1 MRACVHG
8 LLLWLALL
16 VPTAQATQVVF
27 INPGRADEPFWR
39 GYAQFMHAA
48 ARDLGLEL
56 QIVYAERDPQ
66 RLISTARRVLQ
77 GAQRPDYLL
86 FVNEYYTGPEIL
98 RLSAGSGVK
107 LFSVNSTLT
116 ADQQQVMGG
125 TREKYPDWIGSMVAN
140 EEEAGYLMA
149 RALIRQADSRQP
161 LQMLAFSGVKNT
173 PAAQLREQGL
183 QRALN
188 ENPQVQLRQLVYAD
202 WNRQRAG
209 EQADLL
215 LRRYPDVRLIWSAND
230 EMAFG
235 VMASAAQLPNGQKP
249 KLLYS
254 ALNNSEEVLQARQS
268 GRVSALVAG
277 HFTLGGWALVLISD
291 HAAGLDFA
299 QRGGKD
305 RTVRLFMELD
315 ATQAARLQR
324 VLRQDNYG
332 LNFRRF
338 TARQQPGMRNYAFSL
353 QPLLAQPVAK

>member
-1 MRACVHG
+1 MRAFIHG
-8 LLLWLALL
+8 LLLWLALS
-16 VPTAQATQVVF
+16 VPMAQAAQVVF
-27 INPGRADEPFWR
+27 INPGRTDEPFWR
-39 GYAQFMHAA
+39 GYARFMQAA
-48 ARDLGLEL
+48 ADDLGVDL

-66 RLISTARRVLQ
+66 RLISIARQVLQ
-77 GAQRPDYLL
+77 GAKRPDYLL

-116 ADQQQVMGG
+116 ADQQKVMGG
-125 TREKYPDWIGSMVAN
+125 TREKYPNWIGSMVAN

-149 RALIRQADSRQP
+149 RALIRQAGSQQP
-161 LQMLAFSGVKNT
+161 VQMLAFSGVKNT
-173 PAAQLREQGL
+173 PAAQLRERGL
-183 QRALN
+183 QRALS
-188 ENPQVQLRQLVYAD
+188 EHPQVQLRQLVYAD
-202 WNRQRAG
+202 WNRQRAA

-215 LRRYPDVRLIWSAND
+215 LRRYPDVHLIWSAND

-235 VMASAAQLPNGQKP
+235 VMASAAQLPGEQKP
-249 KLLYS
+249 RLLYS
-254 ALNNSEEVLQARQS
+254 ALNNSDEVLQARQT

-305 RTVRLFMELD
+305 RTVPLFMELD
-315 ATQAARLQR
+315 AAQSARLQH
-324 VLRQDNYG
+324 VLRREDYG

-338 TARQQPGMRNYAFSL
+338 TARQQPGMRDYAFSL
-353 QPLLAQPVAK
+353 KPLLSQAVAK